1 MEHIL
6 YSLHSAPP
14 PFINNPSSDKPF
26 TFIKASLSIKPP
38 PPSAKH
44 GFIPWTILW
53 VTTIK
58 PLFWK

>member
-6 YSLHSAPP
+6 YSLYSAPP

-53 VTTIK
+53 VTK
-58 PLFWK
+58 